1 MPEKHGTH
9 AHYSAG
15 CRCDSCREAHRVRA
29 RGYRLRKANGEVV
42 PQFRYADQQ
51 EPDLLADR
59 PTSAPGPVEV
69 SVQAEIGDVVDS
81 RPGLAQVALAMARLL
96 DNPKAVNQQP
106 AAAKVLVTV
115 LDTLR
120 KGSAQGRRG
129 NLALVKSMTTS
140 SPSA

>member
-1 MPEKHGTH
+1 
-9 AHYSAG
+9 
-15 CRCDSCREAHRVRA
+15 
-29 RGYRLRKANGEVV
+29 
-42 PQFRYADQQ
+42 
-51 EPDLLADR
+51 LLADR